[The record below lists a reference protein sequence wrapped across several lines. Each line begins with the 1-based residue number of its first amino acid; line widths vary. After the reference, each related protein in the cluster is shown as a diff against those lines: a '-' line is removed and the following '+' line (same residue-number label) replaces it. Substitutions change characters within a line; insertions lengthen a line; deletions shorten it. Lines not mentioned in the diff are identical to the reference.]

1 MPSPDIALVHTLEER
16 AFNAWP
22 ARQTVLHGGWQ
33 WRLSGG
39 FTKRA
44 NSANAVASGAAFEG
58 QRTAAEAFYARHGL
72 PAVFRISPLAPPEAD
87 TELAGAGYARFDPS
101 LVLRAQ
107 LGCAASDP
115 AVDIAS
121 TPSAAWLDGFA
132 AANGVALQ
140 HQPLHHAMVQSI
152 ALPAGFATLRL
163 QGEPVAFGLA
173 VVERGAVGLYD
184 LVVAPA
190 RRGQGHGR
198 ALVAALLHWG
208 QQAGASWAYLQVREQ
223 NEVARALY
231 AALGFVPCYGY
242 HYRLPPPPL

>member
-1 MPSPDIALVHTLEER
+1 MQAPAIALVPALEER
-16 AFNAWP
+16 SFNAWP
-22 ARQTVLHGGWQ
+22 ARQAVLHGGWQ
-33 WRLSGG
+33 FRLSGG

-44 NSANAVASGAAFEG
+44 NSANAIAPGAAFDG
-58 QRTAAEAFYARHGL
+58 QRSAAEAFYARHGL
-72 PAVFRISPLAPPEAD
+72 PAIFRITPLAPPQAD
-87 TELAGAGYARFDPS
+87 DELMAAGYTLFDPS
-101 LVLRAQ
+101 LVLRAP
-107 LGCAASDP
+107 LDGAADHP
-115 AVDIAS
+115 AMEIAS

-140 HQPLHHAMVQSI
+140 HQALHHAMVQSI

-173 VVERGAVGLYD
+173 VVERGAIGLYD

-198 ALVAALLHWG
+198 TLVKALLHWG

-223 NEVARALY
+223 NTVARALY

-242 HYRLPPPPL
+242 HYRLPPSPM